1 MKPCGEIGAFL
12 ASPSISSMSDSTA
25 SRSEKLSKKK
35 FLKSYLSTSWIIFG
49 HSWRV
54 IVAGMPRLVML
65 EASGYCWN
73 VKHFKYPG
81 NSATQARSPTEPYH
95 HVIETNKKDR
105 LI

>member
-1 MKPCGEIGAFL
+1 VKGVKPCGEIGGFL
-12 ASPSISSMSDSTA
+12 ASLSISSMSDSTA

-35 FLKSYLSTSWIIFG
+35 FSYTRLKSYLATSLIIFG

-54 IVAGMPRLVML
+54 IVGGMSRLVML

-81 NSATQARSPTEPYH
+81 NSATQARSPTDPPSPTS
-95 HVIETNKKDR
+95 VS
-105 LI
+105 